1 MFVIDTSGS
10 IGSSRFQL
18 IREFT
23 ANLTAELIRNSPRS
37 AVGVI
42 LFSST
47 AHIQFNLQAH
57 TNLSTLLTAINEL
70 PYRGGGTDT
79 AEALTLLRST
89 AQNGELG
96 LRNDSSKVAIVIT
109 DGRSNNQSA
118 TSLAAVELHN
128 LDIFDV
134 YAVGIGGANQSELR
148 RIASNPEFVFFSTSF
163 SSASLQQIKDGILPQ
178 FCIGKYP
185 MINYISIHG
194 IFQKINIRRL
204 GRTHK

>member
-1 MFVIDTSGS
+1 MVFVIDTSGS
-10 IGSSRFQL
+10 ISSSRFQL

-23 ANLTAELIRNSPRS
+23 ANITAELIRNFPRS

-42 LFSST
+42 LFASN
-47 AHIQFNLQAH
+47 AHIEFNLQAH
-57 TNLSTLLTAINEL
+57 TNLSALLTAI
-70 PYRGGGTDT
+70 YSGGSTNT

-128 LDIFDV
+128 SDIFDV
-134 YAVGIGGANQSELR
+134 YAVGIGGANQDELR
-148 RIASNPEFVFFSTSF
+148 GIVSSPEFVFFSTSF
-163 SSASLQQIKDGILPQ
+163 SSASLQQLKDRILPQ

-194 IFQKINIRRL
+194 IFQKN
-204 GRTHK
+204 

>member
-10 IGSSRFQL
+10 IGEDNFQL

-23 ANLTAELIRNSPRS
+23 ANLTAELICNSPRS

-42 LFSST
+42 LFNNT
-47 AHIQFNLQAH
+47 AHIEFNLQAH
-57 TNLSTLLTAINEL
+57 TNLSALLTAINQL
-70 PYRGGGTDT
+70 PYNGGDTDT

-109 DGRSNNQSA
+109 DGRSNSQST

-128 LDIFDV
+128 SDIFDV
-134 YAVGIGGANQSELR
+134 YAVGIGGANQNELM
-148 RIASNPEFVFFSTSF
+148 RIASSPEFIFFSTSF
-163 SSASLQQIKDGILPQ
+163 SSASLQQIKDRILPQ

-185 MINYISIHG
+185 MINYKYSYMG
-194 IFQKINIRRL
+194 FF
-204 GRTHK
+204 